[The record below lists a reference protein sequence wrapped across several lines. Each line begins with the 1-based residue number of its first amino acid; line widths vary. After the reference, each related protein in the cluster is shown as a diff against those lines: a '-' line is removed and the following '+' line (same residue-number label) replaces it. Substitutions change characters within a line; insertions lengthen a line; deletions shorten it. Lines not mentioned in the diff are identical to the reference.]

1 MIMYIAVLL
10 GVVIYLLLQLNEVF
24 NVKGFKWSAW
34 FRLNVIPTVL
44 NLITG
49 AAIVYL
55 KDSVTLFEITPFTAL
70 FVGYGGLS
78 LFKKLS
84 GVFDRNID
92 TVVGLNS

>member
-1 MIMYIAVLL
+1 MEMYFAVFA

-34 FRLNVIPTVL
+34 FRLNVIPTIL

-49 AAIVYL
+49 GAIVYL
-55 KDSVTLFEITPFTAL
+55 RDSVTLFEITPFTAL

-84 GVFDRNID
+84 GVFDKNTETFIG
-92 TVVGLNS
+92 VK